1 MSTRDNDKDMLG
13 RKFEAF
19 FLLYFP
25 KVKDVAMKFL
35 KSECEAEDIAQ
46 DIFVKLWSKPHLW
59 NNNDDTRPIDGYL
72 FSTTRN
78 HVLNAIKRKN
88 IEQGYREK
96 MEKALDPREFSN
108 TESPLAQIYC
118 QEIELLLRL
127 SLAQMPEKRKLV
139 FKMSRFQEMSNK
151 EIAQKL
157 NLSIRTVERHIY
169 LALVELKK
177 SLLLLLFLL

>member
-1 MSTRDNDKDMLG
+1 MVQKEIDIQQ
-13 RKFEAF
+13 KFEDF

-25 KVKDVAMKFL
+25 KVKDFAMKFL
-35 KSECEAEDIAQ
+35 KSEYEAEDVAQ
-46 DIFVKLWSKPHLW
+46 DVFVKLWSMPHLW

-72 FSTTRN
+72 FSTTKN
-78 HVLNAIKRKN
+78 HVLNVIKRKN

-96 MEKALDPREFSN
+96 MEKAFDYKEFFNAEDPL
-108 TESPLAQIYC
+108 TQIYC

-139 FKMSRFQEMSNK
+139 FKMSRFQGMDNK

-157 NLSIRTVERHIY
+157 NLSVRTIERHIY
-169 LALVELKK
+169 LALDELKK
-177 SLLLLLFLL
+177 TLFVLFLLPYI

>member
-1 MSTRDNDKDMLG
+1 MSARDNDKDMLG

-59 NNNDDTRPIDGYL
+59 NNDDDTRPIDGYL

-78 HVLNAIKRKN
+78 HYSISQQNRKN
-88 IEQGYREK
+88 PQFVGKTFPDAIHVSGSTAR
-96 MEKALDPREFSN
+96 ALFVKN
-108 TESPLAQIYC
+108 NLLARCAIA
-118 QEIELLLRL
+118 LLRL
-127 SLAQMPEKRKLV
+127 FVGR
-139 FKMSRFQEMSNK
+139 
-151 EIAQKL
+151 
-157 NLSIRTVERHIY
+157 
-169 LALVELKK
+169 
-177 SLLLLLFLL
+177 